1 MANRPPDRR
10 RPLRPPDARSAMRR
24 LLGAI
29 VGAVAFTVLVLY
41 IDLR

>member
-10 RPLRPPDARSAMRR
+10 RPLRPPDSRSAMRR
-24 LLGAI
+24 LLWAI

-41 IDLR
+41 FGLR

>member
-10 RPLRPPDARSAMRR
+10 RPLRPPDPRSAMRR
-24 LLGAI
+24 LLWAI

-41 IDLR
+41 FGLR